1 MSTAKQTQERSNEDV
16 QAIQSTSALP
26 GSRISL
32 PPGESVTVCSIPS
45 FVRTQQSMGLR
56 NKTDYFLSQICYYQ
70 KASRKSSGSQNKS
83 SRFSEQAV
91 V

>member
-1 MSTAKQTQERSNEDV
+1 MGMLWNSAS
-16 QAIQSTSALP
+16 QAIQSASALP

-45 FVRTQQSMGLR
+45 FVRTQQSMGLH

-70 KASRKSSGSQNKS
+70 KASKKSSVLHNKS
-83 SRFSEQAV
+83 SRFLEQAV